1 MLVGYLY
8 GVLSVLFFGLN
19 GPVTKVILLAGITP
33 IQLAFAREIITAFV
47 AFIALLIF
55 DRGAFRLTKRQFVG
69 MLATGIIAVAGVQFA
84 YSLAIQHLPVGIAL
98 LFEYSG
104 VLIVAVFATLVWK
117 EPAKPR
123 LWFALVAVIIGLAVV
138 ANFWAASLSVV
149 GILAGSFAAIAL
161 AAYFLLGERMLN
173 NSSPTSILFW
183 TMLIAAL
190 VWLVPAQPWTIDPAT
205 LLAPISLGGTLADV
219 WVPLGLVVVWS
230 AVMGTTLTYWLSYQS
245 IKRLKAT
252 PAGVLSVGEVVFAFL
267 FAWLWLGQTLEPIQ
281 LAGGALVIV
290 GIVIAQTARREH
302 PLDLTLAPAD
312 FETGAVPIVSAANSA
327 TAKMPT
333 GSAKA
338 GE

>member
-1 MLVGYLY
+1 MY

-19 GPVTKVILLAGITP
+19 GPVTKVILLAGLTP
-33 IQLAFAREIITAFV
+33 IQLAFAREIITALV
-47 AFIALLIF
+47 AFIALLIV
-55 DRGAFRLTKRQFVG
+55 DRSAFRLTKKQFLG
-69 MLATGIIAVAGVQFA
+69 MLAIGIVAVAGVQLA

-123 LWFALVAVIIGLAVV
+123 LWFALAAAVIGLAVV
-138 ANFWAASLSVV
+138 ANFWSASLSLI

-161 AAYFLLGERMLN
+161 AAYFLMGERMLS
-173 NSSPTSILFW
+173 NSSPLSILFW

-190 VWLVPAQPWTIDPAT
+190 VWLVPAQPWTLDPAK
-205 LLAPISLGGTLADV
+205 LVAPMSLGGTLADV
-219 WVPLGLVVVWS
+219 WVPLWTIIVWS
-230 AVMGTTLTYWLSYQS
+230 AVMGTALTYWLSYMS

-252 PAGVLSVGEVVFAFL
+252 PAGVLSIGEVVFAFL
-267 FAWLWLGQTLEPIQ
+267 FAWLWLGQTLEPVQ
-281 LAGGALVIV
+281 FVGGALVIV
-290 GIVIAQTARREH
+290 GIVVAQTARAEH

-312 FETGAVPIVSAANSA
+312 FETGAVPIVA
-327 TAKMPT
+327 TEARAIAKTPT
-333 GSAKA
+333 GSATS